1 MKRLAKNNQ
10 ARKADPMLTK
20 NGNVRLG
27 PLNLNQLQQLL
38 EKTPMKKKM
47 AKIQRRID
55 LLKHR
60 LSRVESVVPK
70 SALSERWPFPTGVE
84 K

>member
-1 MKRLAKNNQ
+1 MK

-20 NGNVRLG
+20 TGRVRLG
-27 PLNLNQLQQLL
+27 PLNLSQLQQLL
-38 EKTPMKKKM
+38 EKTAMKKEM

-60 LSRVESVVPK
+60 LDHVKPVVPK
-70 SALSERWPFPTGVE
+70 SGTIGPLS
-84 K
+84 KQ

>member
-1 MKRLAKNNQ
+1 MK

-20 NGNVRLG
+20 TGRVRLG
-27 PLNLNQLQQLL
+27 PLNLSQLQQLL
-38 EKTPMKKKM
+38 EKTAMKKEM

-60 LSRVESVVPK
+60 VGRVK
-70 SALSERWPFPTGVE
+70 SVE
-84 K
+84 KPNETS